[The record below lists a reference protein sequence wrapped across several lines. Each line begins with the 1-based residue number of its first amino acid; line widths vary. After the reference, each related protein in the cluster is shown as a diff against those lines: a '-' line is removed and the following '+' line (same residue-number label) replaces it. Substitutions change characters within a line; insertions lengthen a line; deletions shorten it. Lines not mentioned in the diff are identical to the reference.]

1 VIIRGQQGLLPAATD
16 DDGTDSRSA
25 MSRGLTA
32 AADYRRSMSD
42 SESREFCPRCG
53 DPVPARA
60 EPLPGAP
67 RDRDARLCDACYF
80 DDYEMID
87 APDRIE
93 VLVCSGCG
101 AVQRGNRWVDV
112 GARDY
117 TDVAVDEVSEA
128 LAVHVKAH
136 DVTWA
141 VDPEQV
147 DENTIRMHCHFTG
160 VVRETPLE
168 ESVVVPVKISRGT
181 CDRCGRIAGGYYNA
195 IVQVRASGRMPTAEE
210 RNRAVEIA
218 EAYIADRESAGDRNA
233 FITEVKEVDDGVDIR
248 ISTTQMGQGVATRI
262 VRELGGSVESY
273 PTLVTEDGDGNE
285 VYRVTYAVRLPEFT
299 PGEVIDPDDG
309 DGPVLVR
316 SVSGNLKG
324 VRLAS
329 GEAYEEPFEGADA
342 RRLATRDD
350 AVETT
355 VVTVEDDHAVQVLD
369 PETYAAETVPRPD
382 FFDPGAETTPVVKT
396 RAGLH
401 LLPD

>member
-1 VIIRGQQGLLPAATD
+1 
-16 DDGTDSRSA
+16 
-25 MSRGLTA
+25 
-32 AADYRRSMSD
+32 
-42 SESREFCPRCG
+42 
-53 DPVPARA
+53 
-60 EPLPGAP
+60 
-67 RDRDARLCDACYF
+67 
-80 DDYEMID
+80 
-87 APDRIE
+87 
-93 VLVCSGCG
+93 
-101 AVQRGNRWVDV
+101 
-112 GARDY
+112 
-117 TDVAVDEVSEA
+117 
-128 LAVHVKAH
+128 
-136 DVTWA
+136 
-141 VDPEQV
+141 
-147 DENTIRMHCHFTG
+147 MHCQFTG

-195 IVQVRASGRMPTAEE
+195 IVQVRADGRTPTPEE

-233 FITEVKEVDDGVDIR
+233 FITEIEEVDDGVDVR
-248 ISTTQMGQGVATRI
+248 ISTTQMGQGAATRI
-262 VRELGGSVESY
+262 VRELGGSVENY

-299 PGEVIDPDDG
+299 PGDVIDPDDG

-329 GEAYEEPFEGADA
+329 GAAYEEPFEGTDA

-350 AVETT
+350 AAETT

-369 PETYAAETVPRPD
+369 PETYAATTVPRPA
-382 FFDPGAETTPVVKT
+382 FFDPDAETTPVVKT